1 MDVRYSRFDPQ
12 ARRREQR
19 MDMLRRLFLELLLR
33 TNGDAEQA
41 MEWLGQLGRRHN
53 LFDADL
59 TLEDVRKQLLGE
71 KLIAEDRSG
80 MVRLAPSGER
90 LLRTSSLDAVF
101 AGLPGGQAGDHRSTA
116 TGTGTERLPET
127 RPWEF
132 GDALGLLDNAGTL
145 TEALRRTG
153 PDELSIEERDLRVH
167 ETEQLSSC
175 ATVLMVDVSHSM
187 ILYGED
193 RITPAKQVAL
203 ALAELITTRYPKDDL
218 HVVLFG
224 DEAWEVPLDELP
236 YIGVGPFHT
245 NTRAGL
251 QLARQ
256 ILRRKKQGNRQI
268 FMLTD
273 GKPSALTEEGG
284 LIYKN
289 SFGLDERVVNKTL
302 DEAAACRRQGIPI
315 TTFMLTSDP
324 ALVEFVERF
333 TATNKGRAYF
343 SAPDRLQPFVL
354 VDYVRNRRR
363 RVR

>member
-1 MDVRYSRFDPQ
+1 M
-12 ARRREQR
+12 A
-19 MDMLRRLFLELLLR
+19 MLRKLFLDLLLR

-41 MEWLGQLGRRHN
+41 MRWMEQLGRRHR
-53 LFDADL
+53 LFDEKL
-59 TLEDVRKQLLGE
+59 TLEEFRQQMLGDRV
-71 KLIAEDRSG
+71 LAEDRHG
-80 MVRLAPSGER
+80 MVRLAPTGER
-90 LLRTSSLDAVF
+90 LLRTSSLDAIF
-101 AGLPGGQAGDHRSTA
+101 GGLPGGQAGDHRTTA
-116 TGTGTERLPET
+116 TGTGNERLPET
-127 RPWEF
+127 RAWEF
-132 GDALGLLDNAGTL
+132 GDALNLLDGAGTL

-153 PDELSIEERDLRVH
+153 PDELSIEESDLRVYD
-167 ETEQLSSC
+167 TEQLASC

-284 LIYKN
+284 RIYKN

-302 DEAAACRRQGIPI
+302 DEAAACRRQGVAI

-324 ALVEFVERF
+324 TLVEFVERF
-333 TATNKGRAYF
+333 TRTNKGRAYF

>member
-1 MDVRYSRFDPQ
+1 MDVRYSHFDAR
-12 ARRREQR
+12 ARRRRER
-19 MDMLRRLFLELLLR
+19 MALLRRLFMDLLLR
-33 TNGDAEQA
+33 TTGDAERA
-41 MEWLGQLGRRHN
+41 LDWLAQLGRRHG
-53 LFDADL
+53 LFDAEL
-59 TLEDVRKQLLGE
+59 TLEDVRQELLGDR
-71 KLIAEDRSG
+71 IVAQDRSG
-80 MVRLAPSGER
+80 MLRLAPSGER
-90 LLRTSSLDAVF
+90 LLRTSSLDAIF
-101 AGLPGGQAGDHRSTA
+101 GGLSGGRAGDHRTTA
-116 TGTGTERLPET
+116 TGAGHERLPET
-127 RPWEF
+127 RAWEF
-132 GDALGLLDNAGTL
+132 GDALNQLDGAGTL

-153 PDELSIEERDLRVH
+153 PDALRVEECDLRVH
-167 ETEQLSSC
+167 DTEQLASC

-256 ILRRKKQGNRQI
+256 ILRRKKQGNRQV
-268 FMLTD
+268 FLLTD
-273 GKPSALTEEGG
+273 GKPSALTEDGG
-284 LIYKN
+284 RIYKN

-302 DEAAACRRQGIPI
+302 DEAAACRRLGIPI

-324 ALVEFVERF
+324 TLVEFVERF
-333 TATNKGRAYF
+333 TRTNKGRAYF

-354 VDYVRNRRR
+354 VDYMRNRRR